1 MCLFFELRSHSLSS
15 WLLCWPLAYLT
26 LGSLPCFFLLLE
38 QLFRLAAGKTVDT
51 GDLPLIWFYLF
62 GCIPGVGLVVLWV
75 MTGPHD
81 EDGMFGFRNGHMQ
94 KVSMLSADYSAW
106 VATVE
111 KTVCITR
118 MRIQTIVQKVH
129 RQLVLTLKKGNNGTL
144 PTTSASRRCYLHA

>member
-51 GDLPLIWFYLF
+51 GDLPLIWLYLF

-81 EDGMFGFRNGHMQ
+81 EDGMFGFRDGH
-94 KVSMLSADYSAW
+94 ADGFYAFSGLFSLGGDCGKNCLHNADENPNYR
-106 VATVE
+106 TE
-111 KTVCITR
+111 STS
-118 MRIQTIVQKVH
+118 
-129 RQLVLTLKKGNNGTL
+129 
-144 PTTSASRRCYLHA
+144 PTSIDIEEGK

>member
-51 GDLPLIWFYLF
+51 GDLPLIWLYLF

-81 EDGMFGFRNGHMQ
+81 EDGMFGFKNGH
-94 KVSMLSADYSAW
+94 ADGFYAFSGLFSLGGDCGKNCLHNADENPNYR
-106 VATVE
+106 TE
-111 KTVCITR
+111 STS
-118 MRIQTIVQKVH
+118 
-129 RQLVLTLKKGNNGTL
+129 
-144 PTTSASRRCYLHA
+144 PTSIDIEEGK

>member
-81 EDGMFGFRNGHMQ
+81 EDGMFGFKNGH
-94 KVSMLSADYSAW
+94 ADGFYAFSGLFSLGGDCGKNCLHNADENPNYR
-106 VATVE
+106 TE
-111 KTVCITR
+111 STS
-118 MRIQTIVQKVH
+118 
-129 RQLVLTLKKGNNGTL
+129 
-144 PTTSASRRCYLHA
+144 PTSIDIEEGK

>member
-1 MCLFFELRSHSLSS
+1 MCLFFELRSHSLPS

-51 GDLPLIWFYLF
+51 GDLPLIWLYLF

-81 EDGMFGFRNGHMQ
+81 EDGMFGFKNGH
-94 KVSMLSADYSAW
+94 ADGFYAFSGLFSLGGDCGKNCLHNADENPNYR
-106 VATVE
+106 TE
-111 KTVCITR
+111 STS
-118 MRIQTIVQKVH
+118 
-129 RQLVLTLKKGNNGTL
+129 
-144 PTTSASRRCYLHA
+144 PTSIDIEEGK

>member
-51 GDLPLIWFYLF
+51 GDLPLIWLYLF

-81 EDGMFGFRNGHMQ
+81 EDGMFGFRNGHAEGFYAFSGLFSLGGDCG
-94 KVSMLSADYSAW
+94 KNCLHNADENPNYRTES
-106 VATVE
+106 TS
-111 KTVCITR
+111 
-118 MRIQTIVQKVH
+118 
-129 RQLVLTLKKGNNGTL
+129 
-144 PTTSASRRCYLHA
+144 PTSIDIEEGK

>member
-51 GDLPLIWFYLF
+51 GDLPLIWLYLF

-81 EDGMFGFRNGHMQ
+81 EDGMFGFRNGH
-94 KVSMLSADYSAW
+94 ADGFYAFSGLFSLGGDCGKNCLHNADENPNYR
-106 VATVE
+106 TE
-111 KTVCITR
+111 STS
-118 MRIQTIVQKVH
+118 
-129 RQLVLTLKKGNNGTL
+129 
-144 PTTSASRRCYLHA
+144 PTSIDIEEGK